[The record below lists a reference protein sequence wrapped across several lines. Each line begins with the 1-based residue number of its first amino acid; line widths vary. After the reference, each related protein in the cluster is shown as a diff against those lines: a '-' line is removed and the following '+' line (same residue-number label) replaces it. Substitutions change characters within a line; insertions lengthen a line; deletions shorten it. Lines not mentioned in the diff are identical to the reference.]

1 MGIIRGA
8 MFKHAA
14 LTLSLAATLTAVGA
28 AAAIDAALIPD
39 GTYTLKVQKVMDAQH
54 IAVAMDNG
62 STTTLSAG
70 RPTVDFSKVQANDN
84 LKASIIKGSVMVY
97 MDMTQH

>member
-1 MGIIRGA
+1 MGIINGA

-14 LTLSLAATLTAVGA
+14 LTLSLAASLTAVGA

-39 GTYTLKVQKVMDAQH
+39 GTYTLKVQKVIDAQH
-54 IAVAMDNG
+54 IAAAMDNG
-62 STTTLSAG
+62 STTTLAAG
-70 RPTVDFSKVQANDN
+70 RPTVDFSKVQPNDN
-84 LKASIIKGSVMVY
+84 LKASIIKGNVMVY